1 MLPIT
6 VVTDSDASIPA
17 DLAERHGIRQIPI
30 TVQFGRQSFES
41 GVDIDDHELFARI
54 DRDGR
59 LPTTAAPT
67 AGKYVDA
74 FKAALASGSQAV
86 LCFCVSSKVSA
97 SYQAAVTARNMLPEQ
112 DITVIDTNSLSMG
125 QGFMAIAAQEAIEA
139 GATKGEALQQALDTG
154 RRTHL
159 FAALSTLKYLVMGGR
174 ASHITAGV
182 ATVFDIK
189 PILTIREGKLEL
201 LERVRTQKK
210 AWARLV
216 ELVVQAGAGKSV
228 ERMAVLH
235 VNAQAEA
242 SRLQQQI
249 TAAITCPGDII
260 VAELTPGLSVH
271 AGAGVV
277 GAVLVNAA

>member
-97 SYQAAVTARNMLPEQ
+97 SYQAAVTARNMLTEQ

-249 TAAITCPGDII
+249 ASALVCPSDII